1 MMLVAKDSQKFVTLY
16 WFAFGHSKNMQMWVD
31 KIKVLIGYN
40 SLLTKILNSQS
51 FTNVYN
57 RENTLAVLS
66 SDPDTTKEPSDEISK
81 SKTMSSCPLKSL
93 TCFPLL
99 TSQTASVLSTLQLY
113 KIGSFGLNN
122 AFVTPS

>member
-1 MMLVAKDSQKFVTLY
+1 
-16 WFAFGHSKNMQMWVD
+16 MWVD